1 MQSFTTVQ
9 SLFESGLVPLVEWAL
24 GMKNSPATIRTMIQN
39 RLGSN
44 ADVPLAASTQFI
56 ARVNQAMARSASL
69 ERGEFVSPQ
78 AIPIDPTLFGYEDY
92 RYRVRVGIMVGGV
105 EVSSVVVPVPSQRRL
120 SASDVRDI
128 AEGLVRRRTPGV
140 VESPGNETYK
150 AALTT
155 PDWTTGNVRVIS
167 VYRSPTA

>member
-1 MQSFTTVQ
+1 MQSFATVQ

-56 ARVNQAMARSASL
+56 ARVNQAMARASNL
-69 ERGEFVSPQ
+69 ERGEFVGQ
-78 AIPIDPTLFGYEDY
+78 QVIPVDPTLFGSEDY
-92 RYRVRVGIMVGGV
+92 RYRVRVGIMVGGQ
-105 EVSSVVVPVPSQRRL
+105 EVSSVVVPVPSQQRL

-128 AEGLVRRRTPGV
+128 AEGIVRRKDRSLMDTLPGGAAEV
-140 VESPGNETYK
+140 
-150 AALTT
+150 ALTT
-155 PDWTTGNVRVIS
+155 PDYTVGNVRVIS